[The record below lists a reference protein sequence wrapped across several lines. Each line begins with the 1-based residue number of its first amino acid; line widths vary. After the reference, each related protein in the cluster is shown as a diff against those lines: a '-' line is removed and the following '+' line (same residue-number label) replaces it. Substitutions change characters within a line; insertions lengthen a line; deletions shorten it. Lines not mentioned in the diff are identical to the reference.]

1 MTMSR
6 KKSGNPPPIPP
17 ELESLIDA
25 AWEELQLKTQAHH
38 AGWGIGDAEEWSID
52 QDEGDLVFTF
62 ADGMV
67 ARCPAQIVG
76 TFDSK
81 AGTWMW
87 AWHNPSVVPAL
98 QADALALRKM
108 GEEKG
113 YAILTQPTWPCE
125 EIDCWRMTALAARVC
140 DRQGAYRGPAG
151 TTYVF
156 MTFGD
161 VTLAKPD
168 RSRT

>member
-1 MTMSR
+1 MS
-6 KKSGNPPPIPP
+6 KKKPAPAPPIPE
-17 ELESLIDA
+17 ELQSLIDA
-25 AWEELQLKTQAHH
+25 GWDELQLKTRAHQA
-38 AGWGIGDAEEWSID
+38 AWGHGEEEEWNLD

-62 ADGMV
+62 ADGTE
-67 ARCPAQIVG
+67 ARCPAQIIG

-87 AWHNPSVVPAL
+87 AWHNPSVVRAL
-98 QADALALRKM
+98 QQDAQALKAL

-113 YAILTQPTWPCE
+113 FAILTEPTWPCDE
-125 EIDCWRMTALAARVC
+125 MDCWRMVALAAKVC

-156 MTFGD
+156 MTFGE
-161 VTLAKPD
+161 VTLETPGK
-168 RSRT
+168 RRT